1 MAVFPQGHVLS
12 LYSELSS
19 SQKMIMVAGGRRNL
33 KKKKKWKGTHVLEDG
48 PRADTVEKQGF
59 IQLQLV
65 GRKHQSSN
73 STTIIVKP
81 IYDSQLRLKTLTP
94 YTTTIK

>member
-1 MAVFPQGHVLS
+1 MAEG
-12 LYSELSS
+12 
-19 SQKMIMVAGGRRNL
+19 K

-73 STTIIVKP
+73 STTIIVKH
-81 IYDSQLRLKTLTP
+81 IYDSQLRLKTLTQ
-94 YTTTIK
+94 YTTIK

>member
-12 LYSELSS
+12 LCSELSS
-19 SQKMIMVAGGRRNL
+19 SQKMIMVAGGRRN
-33 KKKKKWKGTHVLEDG
+33 KKKKWKGTHVLEDG

-81 IYDSQLRLKTLTP
+81 IYDSQLRLKTLTQ
-94 YTTTIK
+94 YTTIK